1 MLTHKFL
8 RGPYF
13 LSEIVMG
20 CSMHLPEFEYLR
32 PTSFDEACRL
42 LQEYGQQACLVAG
55 GTDLFPRMKYRL
67 VSSRVIVSLKG
78 IPVKRPRVSE
88 DGAIHLDALM
98 SLAEVIRSPLVQDK
112 LPLLAEAAMRVGSN
126 QVRQMGT
133 LGGNVCLENRCLY
146 YNQSHT
152 FQFVEPCFKRNGD
165 RCYLIPKGKKCWA
178 VFCADTV
185 PAMISLRAILT
196 IRGPE
201 GVRQLPLERLYPG
214 DALSARGLSSGEIV
228 TEVVVPP
235 QGPVSGSAFVKSS
248 LRGGVE
254 FAALTIAVVLQ
265 MDEDSA
271 LCREARITMGA
282 ISAAPVRALKAEKGL
297 AGQRLFDDLFQQV
310 AEIAAS
316 EVSPVPHHGYS
327 STYLRE
333 CIRPQT
339 CRALRL
345 AAEKVS
351 QH

>member
-1 MLTHKFL
+1 
-8 RGPYF
+8 
-13 LSEIVMG
+13 
-20 CSMHLPEFEYLR
+20 MHLPKFEHFRAKSL
-32 PTSFDEACRL
+32 DEVCRL
-42 LQEYGQQACLVAG
+42 LKEYGQRAHLVAG
-55 GTDLFPRMKYRL
+55 GTDLFPRMKYGL
-67 VSSRVIVSLKG
+67 VHPELIVSMKG
-78 IPVKRPRVSE
+78 IPVTKVSVSE
-88 DGAIHLDALM
+88 KGDVHLDALM
-98 SLAEVIRSPLVQDK
+98 TLAEICDSAVVREK
-112 LPLLAEAAMRVGSN
+112 LPMLAEAALKVGSN
-126 QVRQMGT
+126 QVRHMGT

-152 FQFVEPCFKRNGD
+152 FQFVEPCFKRKGD
-165 RCYLIPKGKKCWA
+165 RCYLIPKGEKCWA

-201 GVRQLPLERLYPG
+201 GIRQLPLERLYPG
-214 DALSARGLSSGEIV
+214 DALSARDLSSGEIV
-228 TEVVVPP
+228 AEVVVPP
-235 QGPVSGSAFVKSS
+235 QGPVSGSAFVKAS

-265 MDEDSA
+265 MDEDGA

-282 ISAAPVRALKAEKGL
+282 VSAAPVRALKAEKGL
-297 AGQRLFDDLFQQV
+297 AGQRLSDDLFQQV

-327 STYLRE
+327 STYLRG
-333 CIRPQT
+333 CIRIQT